1 MTDALNTLAMEYDML
16 PRGGTVLCAVSGG
29 ADSVYL
35 LHRLWLLRDILGFNL
50 TAFVVRSPTG
60 TRPLSGTL
68 WPNGA
73 VPSALT
79 APTVSAPCPPWNWW

>member
-50 TAFVVRSPTG
+50 IA
-60 TRPLSGTL
+60 
-68 WPNGA
+68 A
-73 VPSALT
+73 H
-79 APTVSAPCPPWNWW
+79 